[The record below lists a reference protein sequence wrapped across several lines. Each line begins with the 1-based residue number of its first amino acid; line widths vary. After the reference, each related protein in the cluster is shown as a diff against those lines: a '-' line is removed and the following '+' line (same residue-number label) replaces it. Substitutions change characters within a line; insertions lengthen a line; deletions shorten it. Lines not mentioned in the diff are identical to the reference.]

1 MHGRPRKPLKQ
12 EDAAASSAK
21 AEKLRSLQSHFLANH
36 HNRIYTKEALEAN
49 AKLVENNPEWHTA
62 WNYRKLAVQHFL
74 SHSDFSDPN
83 SIKSLLDEELR
94 VVESA
99 LRKNFKSYGAWH
111 HRKWVL
117 SKGHSSIDNELRLL
131 DAFQKADPRNFH
143 AWNYRRFV
151 TELMKR
157 SDEDELKYTE
167 EVIGANFSNYSAWH
181 NRSILLSN
189 LLKRK
194 AEGYFPKELILE
206 EEFELVHNALFTD
219 PDDQSGWFY
228 HLWLIDQTVKTDAPL
243 IISSWPS
250 HGSNI
255 TLQGNK
261 CLHGSGLSVLNCTLS
276 DIETL
281 PIVLYFNQA
290 VEGVNSSTVT
300 VKSELI
306 NGDLVW
312 KPLST
317 SNSNTAQVWV
327 TYLNMGNIDLQMS
340 KTYPVE
346 ITIDHSKGVVSSNG
360 YQSGH
365 PYQISFKLCKLTAST
380 EPAEGHTGKMTS
392 WEDNNFQK
400 LEHFQ
405 ESDFIVSAGELTT
418 EIGHIPATSTW
429 CAEAIVKEITN
440 FRDLL
445 SEFDCKIG
453 KLTLARLLSALD
465 SLSFPRAKKLVH
477 TEEVLQLYDD
487 LMKLDPTHS
496 LYYKDERS
504 LVLLHQITST
514 RESLLPFCHYHK
526 DATETIAG
534 YVCLRLQNLSLS
546 RFGCTENLLWVQMLD
561 LSHNELQS
569 IEGLEAMQLLSCLN
583 LSHNILR
590 SLTVLGPLRLLR
602 SLKVLN
608 ISHNEIGL
616 HSIDTRRYLCFS
628 PLSHTE
634 EFAWDRFEIL
644 SGCFS
649 ATKFWEAFMIFESLN
664 LTELDI
670 KGNAIADENFRLFL
684 VKVLP
689 ALKWLD
695 GRELS

>member
-12 EDAAASSAK
+12 EDTSALSAK
-21 AEKLRSLQSHFLANH
+21 TQNLRSLQSHFLTNH
-36 HNRIYTKEALEAN
+36 HNRVYTKEALDVN

-74 SHSDFSDPN
+74 SGPDSNPDYVK
-83 SIKSLLDEELR
+83 SILDEELR

-117 SKGHSSIDNELRLL
+117 SKGPSSIDNELRLL

-167 EVIGANFSNYSAWH
+167 DVIGANFSNYSAWH

-194 AEGYFPKELILE
+194 AEGYFPEENVLKEE
-206 EEFELVHNALFTD
+206 YELVHNAIFTD

-228 HLWLIDQTVKTDAPL
+228 HLWLIDQTVKIDAPL
-243 IISSWPS
+243 LVSSWPS
-250 HGSNI
+250 HGSSL

-276 DIETL
+276 DVGKFPVI
-281 PIVLYFNQA
+281 LYFSQA
-290 VEGVNSSTVT
+290 VEGINSSTVT
-300 VKSELI
+300 VKSEVLT
-306 NGDLVW
+306 GDLVW
-312 KPLST
+312 KPIST
-317 SNSNTAQVWV
+317 NNSNTAQVWV
-327 TYLNMGNIDLQMS
+327 TYLNIGDIEPQLS
-340 KTYPVE
+340 ETYSLEVSLG
-346 ITIDHSKGVVSSNG
+346 HSKGIVSSSG
-360 YQSGH
+360 YHYGH
-365 PYQISFKLCKLTAST
+365 PTQISFKLGIQAAYE
-380 EPAEGHTGKMTS
+380 EPAKGQGEKMAS
-392 WEDNNFQK
+392 WNDNDFQSI
-400 LEHFQ
+400 EHYQ
-405 ESDFIVSAGELTT
+405 ESEAIFSTDQLTSENDHNQT
-418 EIGHIPATSTW
+418 TSIW
-429 CAEAIVKEITN
+429 CAEAIVKEITE
-440 FRDLL
+440 FRELL
-445 SEFDCKIG
+445 SESDCKLG
-453 KLTLARLLSALD
+453 KLTLARLLTALD
-465 SLSFPRAKKLVH
+465 SLPSTYAKKMAH
-477 TEEVLQLYDD
+477 AGEVIELYDD

-496 LYYKDERS
+496 LYYKDKRS
-504 LVLLHQITST
+504 LTLLHKITST
-514 RESLLPFCHYHK
+514 RETLLPYCHYYK
-526 DATETIAG
+526 DATESIAG
-534 YVCLRLQNLSLS
+534 HVCLRLQNLSLS
-546 RFGCTENLLWVQMLD
+546 RIGCIENLLWVQTLD

-583 LSHNILR
+583 LSHNNFGSFTALA
-590 SLTVLGPLRLLR
+590 PLRLLT

-608 ISHNEIGL
+608 ISYNKIGS
-616 HSIDTRRYLCFS
+616 HSIDTRRYLCSS

-634 EFAWDRFEIL
+634 NFAWDRFEIL
-644 SGCFS
+644 AGSFS
-649 ATKFWEAFMIFESLN
+649 ATKFWEAFLIFDSLN

-670 KGNAIADENFRLFL
+670 KGNEVADENFRLFL

-689 ALKWLD
+689 SLKWLD
-695 GRELS
+695 GEKLC